1 MMDHLDLG
9 DLHFRVRWSTRRKTL
24 GLTVERDGTLTLAAP
39 VGCAEGRLVRFAR
52 SRTFWVYIQLA
63 KRDLLSH
70 PHEAREFVTG
80 EGFIYLG
87 RTYRLLLVDPDGG
100 EALRLRAGRLQLHR
114 DRAVDG
120 QDLLRQ
126 WYIRLGQAWLKDRVK
141 RLAGHAGVDV
151 PPAVQVQDLGFRW
164 GSCGRNG
171 RLYFH
176 FRVMTLPPALVEYV
190 VAHELVHLREPHH
203 TPTFW
208 RLLSRILPDY
218 EARRDRLAQVG
229 GEL

>member
-39 VGCAEGRLVRFAR
+39 VGCAVDRLVRFAR

-80 EGFIYLG
+80 EGFTYLG
-87 RTYRLLLVDPDGG
+87 RTYRLLLVDPGPG
-100 EALRLRAGRLQLHR
+100 EPLCLKNGRLQLHR
-114 DRAVDG
+114 NRAAEG
-120 QDLLRQ
+120 HGLLRQ
-126 WYIRLGQAWLKDRVK
+126 WYIRLGNVWLKNQVH

-151 PPAVQVQDLGFRW
+151 PAVQVQDLGYRW

-171 RLYFH
+171 RIYFH
-176 FRVMTLPPALVEYV
+176 YRVMTLPPALVEYV

-208 RLLSRILPDY
+208 RLLGRILPDY
-218 EARRDRLAQVG
+218 ELRRDRLAQVG
-229 GEL
+229 GDL